1 MVGSYRARV
10 IAICSGMVG
19 RLSLRRAD
27 CIPAATAV
35 CVFLVAIA
43 AGSAA
48 DRILF
53 GPQKTSKTT
62 TVEATEYNRE
72 IRPYALTVERGTVV
86 RINNAGPFI
95 HHLYVK
101 SPTMNFD
108 SGDELIGQSVNVEFD
123 HSGVFNVQCSVHPTT
138 HLLVFVK

>member
-1 MVGSYRARV
+1 MAGSYWARV
-10 IAICSGMVG
+10 IAMCSAMA
-19 RLSLRRAD
+19 RHLSLRRAD
-27 CIPAATAV
+27 WIAAATAV

-53 GPQKTSKTT
+53 RPQKTSNTSI
-62 TVEATEYNRE
+62 VEATEYNRE
-72 IRPYALTVERGTVV
+72 VRPYALTIARGAVV
-86 RINNAGPFI
+86 RITNAGPFI

-108 SGDELIGQSVNVEFD
+108 SGDELIGQSVNIEFD
-123 HSGVFNVQCSVHPTT
+123 HPGVFNVQCSVHPTT